1 MRGLQKNKKKGK
13 NMVRVEAKWK
23 KKGEKSDSQGYFKL
37 CTYGCII

>member
-23 KKGEKSDSQGYFKL
+23 KKGRRVIVKDISNYAHMDA
-37 CTYGCII
+37 